1 MEKFKNYPILDY
13 IEKGMYYI
21 LRGLANDYGLDLTDV
36 NFKDTPKRV
45 SKMYAE
51 IFAGIKNTDKQ
62 VDSIL
67 NSSFPSTSEGMI
79 IAKNIRAYSIC
90 PHHFLPVD
98 YVVDIG
104 YIPNGKVI
112 GLSKLSRLVE
122 LLAKRPILQENL
134 TEEIVNY
141 LQKLDI
147 LGVMV
152 IIRGQHYCMKMRGV
166 KQQNSEIITSAV
178 RGNFKDNEKTR
189 KEFLDLIRR

>member
-62 VDSIL
+62 VNSIL
-67 NSSFPSTSEGMI
+67 DSSFPSTSEGMI

-122 LLAKRPILQENL
+122 LLAKRPILQEIL

>member
-1 MEKFKNYPILDY
+1 
-13 IEKGMYYI
+13 MYYI

>member
-13 IEKGMYYI
+13 IEKGMHYI